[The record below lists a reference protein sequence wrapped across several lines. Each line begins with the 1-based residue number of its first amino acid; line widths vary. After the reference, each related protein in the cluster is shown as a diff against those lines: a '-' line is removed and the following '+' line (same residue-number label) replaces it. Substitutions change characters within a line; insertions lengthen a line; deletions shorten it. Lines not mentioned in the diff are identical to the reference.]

1 MDPIVNSSAVL
12 ANPLWIADPT
22 SVSDAGKSPDLA
34 KAAGLD
40 LNAVCILGASTA
52 GTDSES
58 PNTGSLREKFGAFID
73 ELNKQLIS
81 KQISLNFRIDKQ
93 SGSVVV
99 KVIESESGKVIRQI
113 PPDSILAMRGRL
125 QEMTGIMLDTEI

>member
-1 MDPIVNSSAVL
+1 MDPILNSSAVS
-12 ANPLWIADPT
+12 ADPFRVADPT
-22 SVSDAGKSPDLA
+22 SVSDVAKSPDLA

-40 LNAVCILGASTA
+40 LNAVRILGASTA

-58 PNTGSLREKFGAFID
+58 PNTGSLAEKFGAFID
-73 ELNKQLIS
+73 KLNEQLIS
-81 KQISLNFRIDKQ
+81 KQISLNFRIDKE

-99 KVIESESGKVIRQI
+99 KVIESESGKIIRQI